1 MTLKGS
7 PSLTE
12 LNSSAY
18 AIDHYNKELYEWIV
32 SKVLEKIKTVEELQE
47 FEKVWPSLLAEEHK
61 YRPHWKRYWQCMQW
75 DPKNRLLNR
84 FKKVVIE
91 RRLFVEKGALYYRN
105 KYKKKKYLISL
116 SKESVKTA
124 LK

>member
-1 MTLKGS
+1 M
-7 PSLTE
+7 
-12 LNSSAY
+12 
-18 AIDHYNKELYEWIV
+18 
-32 SKVLEKIKTVEELQE
+32 
-47 FEKVWPSLLAEEHK
+47 WPSLLAEEHK
-61 YRPHWKRYWQCMQW
+61 YRPHWKRYLQCMQW